1 MMPSGAD
8 RTSSNY
14 GASGRMKQRLL
25 PETSDGWEIP
35 LWRYGTTKGR
45 RGFPASLVHG
55 YPGDHRTF
63 DTASGKP
70 GLAPF
75 LCNQGREVWVVEYR
89 TMGESRCR
97 TREDDRPWS
106 LKNYMTDILSD
117 FSRLISAPLYRGDLG
132 AKFRTH
138 TGFLSLSAGLDFPT
152 MKLDLALHLCAV

>member
-1 MMPSGAD
+1 MMPFGAD

-70 GLAPF
+70 GRAPF

-106 LKNYMTDILSD
+106 LKNYMTDIL
-117 FSRLISAPLYRGDLG
+117 
-132 AKFRTH
+132 
-138 TGFLSLSAGLDFPT
+138 
-152 MKLDLALHLCAV
+152 